1 MNNPG
6 ENPSSKVTVKEEATE
21 YVYRFDPPI
30 SISKLES
37 IKWGNLNIY
46 GGFAQLQASRWLG
59 GGISTEAIFAF
70 PKTAYREDIIAIFD
84 RLRQGKVVNMELTT
98 EKYPSK
104 NPQPAPTKNHAVFS
118 RKNEIKENIHNA
130 MAETSEDNE
139 WENAEVITVDSSDL
153 ILDLTVSAEKTTREQ
168 TKIDWNYFKHKF
180 NVPYNTVVIT
190 DWNLQNYRT
199 IIRRRKS
206 KLIIKNEGGV
216 IIKKISF

>member
-1 MNNPG
+1 
-6 ENPSSKVTVKEEATE
+6 
-21 YVYRFDPPI
+21 
-30 SISKLES
+30 
-37 IKWGNLNIY
+37 
-46 GGFAQLQASRWLG
+46 
-59 GGISTEAIFAF
+59 
-70 PKTAYREDIIAIFD
+70 
-84 RLRQGKVVNMELTT
+84 
-98 EKYPSK
+98 
-104 NPQPAPTKNHAVFS
+104 
-118 RKNEIKENIHNA
+118 

-206 KLIIKNEGGV
+206 KLIIKNERGV
-216 IIKKISF
+216 IVKKIIF